1 MKKSKALKRVR
12 VNRALESIFDYPL
25 TIVEAPIGY
34 GKTTAVRE
42 FLALKGSPVIW
53 TSFLSEDDTP
63 ASFWDRGAS
72 EFGKIDEAAGSR
84 LRSLGVPSDTPQTT
98 MVISIFCEMN
108 YKPNTTLVIDDFH
121 LAKSMRVTELF
132 RRFVKEMP
140 DDFHIVFITRDT
152 TNLDIAEL
160 SAKGLC
166 NLLPQQTLKFTDE
179 EVRDYCTFI
188 GFTPSGNEL
197 KKLCEY
203 TDGWISLIYLIILG
217 IRQGIPV
224 GRNSIINDLVE
235 KVIFNPYDESIRKFL
250 LRLSVMGS
258 FTVKQAQFVTQEPK
272 AEEFL
277 KKLRRE
283 NAFVAF
289 DESASVYRIHNVLL
303 DFLRTKQKDQKER
316 QSCYR
321 LLGEWHLTRKAYQ
334 TAYENLNL
342 AHDTKRILE
351 ILDNPDNVTN
361 YFAEFE
367 GSFEM
372 FAATPRELLYQYPL
386 AYLQYI
392 GLLLASSNPGAAA
405 DGTARLEE
413 LQSVY
418 EDTDGIPAPR
428 KNRVLAEIQGIR
440 IFAVFNDVEKIV
452 ACANE
457 ALRLLDGGPSVLFKR
472 ENEFTFGSPHFLY
485 SYYRESGRLKETADF
500 MAERFPSVG
509 LLTNGLGT
517 GCEYLALAEYALET
531 GDETAAELNAFRA
544 VYKAKTREQTSIG
557 ICANFTLIR
566 LWIYQGKINEAQEQ
580 LRQLERDIFEENNAI
595 YNTTLELIKG
605 YAAACLG
612 RPDSIPVWLR
622 TGDMSPARFMY
633 QGLAFN
639 YIIYGKAV
647 LISKDYIRLEIL
659 TEEFEQYFSV
669 FHNQLGFLHNR
680 ILRAAAKYRLYGM
693 EAGCAELRG
702 ALDEARDDH
711 LVLPF
716 AEYAPHILDML
727 RNIAYANTHDPY
739 IQKLLKACRR
749 YMESLKS
756 ASRVNVS
763 LSPREI
769 EVLTLAAEGLKRD
782 DIAVRLSVS
791 TGTVRT
797 HLQNIYLKLEV
808 GGRTAAIKKARELKL
823 F

>member
-1 MKKSKALKRVR
+1 
-12 VNRALESIFDYPL
+12 
-25 TIVEAPIGY
+25 
-34 GKTTAVRE
+34 
-42 FLALKGSPVIW
+42 
-53 TSFLSEDDTP
+53 
-63 ASFWDRGAS
+63 
-72 EFGKIDEAAGSR
+72 
-84 LRSLGVPSDTPQTT
+84 
-98 MVISIFCEMN
+98 
-108 YKPNTTLVIDDFH
+108 
-121 LAKSMRVTELF
+121 
-132 RRFVKEMP
+132 
-140 DDFHIVFITRDT
+140 
-152 TNLDIAEL
+152 
-160 SAKGLC
+160 
-166 NLLPQQTLKFTDE
+166 
-179 EVRDYCTFI
+179 
-188 GFTPSGNEL
+188 
-197 KKLCEY
+197 
-203 TDGWISLIYLIILG
+203 
-217 IRQGIPV
+217 
-224 GRNSIINDLVE
+224 
-235 KVIFNPYDESIRKFL
+235 
-250 LRLSVMGS
+250 
-258 FTVKQAQFVTQEPK
+258 
-272 AEEFL
+272 
-277 KKLRRE
+277 
-283 NAFVAF
+283 
-289 DESASVYRIHNVLL
+289 
-303 DFLRTKQKDQKER
+303 
-316 QSCYR
+316 
-321 LLGEWHLTRKAYQ
+321 
-334 TAYENLNL
+334 
-342 AHDTKRILE
+342 
-351 ILDNPDNVTN
+351 
-361 YFAEFE
+361 
-367 GSFEM
+367 
-372 FAATPRELLYQYPL
+372 
-386 AYLQYI
+386 
-392 GLLLASSNPGAAA
+392 
-405 DGTARLEE
+405 
-413 LQSVY
+413 
-418 EDTDGIPAPR
+418 
-428 KNRVLAEIQGIR
+428 
-440 IFAVFNDVEKIV
+440 
-452 ACANE
+452 
-457 ALRLLDGGPSVLFKR
+457 
-472 ENEFTFGSPHFLY
+472 
-485 SYYRESGRLKETADF
+485 
-500 MAERFPSVG
+500 
-509 LLTNGLGT
+509 
-517 GCEYLALAEYALET
+517 LET